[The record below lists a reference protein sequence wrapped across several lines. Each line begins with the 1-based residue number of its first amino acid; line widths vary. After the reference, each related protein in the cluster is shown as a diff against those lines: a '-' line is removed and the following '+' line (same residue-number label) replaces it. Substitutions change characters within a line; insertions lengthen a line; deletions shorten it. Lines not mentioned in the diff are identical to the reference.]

1 MSEEFYGFCPSCGA
15 NVPEGAAF
23 CTECGSALSS
33 EAEAAPGTGVGYA
46 TSTGRRPLGGK
57 LLVAVILTSIYAVLE
72 VLTGMIFAFGADA
85 FVNGM
90 NEMLIESG
98 QKSFTEMM
106 AEMGY
111 DYSTQDLID
120 ILRTSGIIS
129 ALSGIFAGVGVIL
142 AIRRVKRIPAT
153 VCIAIASFV
162 PVVGGIIMGD
172 FSGFLGMI
180 IGLIMAYLVYS
191 SPEYFED

>member
-15 NVPEGAAF
+15 NIPEGAVY
-23 CTECGSALSS
+23 CPECGSALSS
-33 EAEAAPGTGVGYA
+33 EAETAPGTGVGYA

-72 VLTGMIFAFGADA
+72 VLTGTIFAFGADA

-120 ILRTSGIIS
+120 TLRASGIIS
-129 ALSGIFAGVGVIL
+129 AVSGIFAGIGVIL
-142 AIRRVKRIPAT
+142 AVRRVKRIPAT

-162 PVVGGIIMGD
+162 PVIGGIIMGD
-172 FSGFLGMI
+172 FSGFFSLI